1 MLPARIVII
10 HSPLRISQIVVQ
22 LEIFLSMTQLLVEI
36 LSAMIGSNWGS
47 FGHQRG
53 WIVCGHPSSYLWRV
67 GTPDQCTSSV
77 IDVGFHSWLIPE
89 PDLLIY
95 VYTSIFFI
103 LLLFLHIVRNPAP
116 SPWRMKIV
124 RVAWGNVL
132 PSPPVIATV
141 QEKGKMTLASDD
153 GHIFGQRTLAAVITV
168 IVPPPQT
175 LKTKIPRRM
184 MVAMMI
190 ELGRTRTLAQDIH
203 HPHMKLVRTHLM
215 RTIHVHM
222 SEYKSTYYMQVTTS
236 RQASTAFLAKKK
248 HVIFKTDKSK
258 TRHWLF

>member
-1 MLPARIVII
+1 MDVPSKKFVCAPFDNIFKLTALPLEKTATLGHVSSRPPGRCIHCPITTDSLLCGIVHVVNHNLVDVIMLPARIVII

-89 PDLLIY
+89 PDLLIF

-116 SPWRMKIV
+116 SPSTLINVIILPVVVALCGLLLCPLFVFDEKDGNGNDDHVPSIIIV
-124 RVAWGNVL
+124 VKNVVSRHSKFTAK
-132 PSPPVIATV
+132 PSADT
-141 QEKGKMTLASDD
+141 KG
-153 GHIFGQRTLAAVITV
+153 G
-168 IVPPPQT
+168 
-175 LKTKIPRRM
+175 
-184 MVAMMI
+184 
-190 ELGRTRTLAQDIH
+190 
-203 HPHMKLVRTHLM
+203 VRQP
-215 RTIHVHM
+215 
-222 SEYKSTYYMQVTTS
+222 S
-236 RQASTAFLAKKK
+236 
-248 HVIFKTDKSK
+248 
-258 TRHWLF
+258 

>member
-1 MLPARIVII
+1 MV
-10 HSPLRISQIVVQ
+10 SPLLVKNQPAISLHVGGRREAVAVVGVCRWVAKYGSRKFEVCCCGLRQ
-22 LEIFLSMTQLLVEI
+22 LIK
-36 LSAMIGSNWGS
+36 
-47 FGHQRG
+47 RG
-53 WIVCGHPSSYLWRV
+53 KE
-67 GTPDQCTSSV
+67 DMNN
-77 IDVGFHSWLIPE
+77 DV
-89 PDLLIY
+89 
-95 VYTSIFFI
+95 
-103 LLLFLHIVRNPAP
+103 VRTR
-116 SPWRMKIV
+116 RMKIV

-132 PSPPVIATV
+132 PSPPVIAMV

-168 IVPPPQT
+168 IVPPPQI

-236 RQASTAFLAKKK
+236 RQASTAFLAGKN
-248 HVIFKTDKSK
+248 IN
-258 TRHWLF
+258 LFSDETSHT